1 MNESLL
7 AKSVFVVITSELTEK
22 GIAEVAA
29 AAAQRE
35 ELAVDLVQLMQYEIA
50 CRYQDES
57 EELQQTKHSVE
68 FGAEKL
74 ETVHLL
80 HVSSEMEE
88 DQQREKVVAGHAA

>member
-1 MNESLL
+1 ML
-7 AKSVFVVITSELTEK
+7 
-22 GIAEVAA
+22 
-29 AAAQRE
+29 R
-35 ELAVDLVQLMQYEIA
+35 
-50 CRYQDES
+50 RYQDES